1 MKPMATLELI
11 HTTPQKVPVRLA
23 EAQTVLDALDVSETT
38 RSDYKARIGRFL
50 RLVRRTG
57 LTPDSFLNYK
67 RVLAARTDI
76 TAATKNKYLAAARVF
91 LKELNRYG
99 YLPVDVT
106 QNVKSFT
113 QSKRHKRSGIT
124 DEEMT
129 LLTECVRGLEPTQ
142 ENARLRAILCLLGL
156 QGLRQVEICRLD
168 VTDLDLSARTAMVQ
182 GKGQDDKEPI
192 DLQPETVKALVD
204 HIRASNVADGPL
216 FVGRS
221 NNSTR
226 LTTRGL
232 RMIVDRSLRDLG
244 ICRTVHGF
252 RHYFTTK
259 LIEAYGGDLLTVA
272 QYTRHR
278 SLEML
283 QVYNDNVKR
292 QADLPRFYLTFGG
305 VKFGPETPPTSDKSN
320 YRK

>member
-1 MKPMATLELI
+1 MTSHTTLELVS
-11 HTTPQKVPVRLA
+11 TGPDKAPVRLA
-23 EAQTVLDALDVSETT
+23 EAQAVFDTLDVSESTLA
-38 RSDYKARIGRFL
+38 DYKARIGRFL

-67 RVLAARTDI
+67 RILAARTDL

-91 LKELNRYG
+91 LRELHRRG
-99 YLPVDVT
+99 YLPVDIT
-106 QNVKSFT
+106 ANVKSFS
-113 QSKRHKRSGIT
+113 QSKRHKRTGIT

-129 LLTECVRGLEPTQ
+129 LLTGRIRELDLSPN
-142 ENARLRAILCLLGL
+142 NARLRAILCLLGL

-168 VTDLDLSARTAMVQ
+168 VTDLDLNARTAMVQ

-192 DLQPETVKALVD
+192 DLLPETVTALAE
-204 HIRASNVADGPL
+204 HIRINYVADGPL
-216 FVGRS
+216 FCGFS
-221 NNSTR
+221 NNSRR

-232 RMIVDRSLRDLG
+232 RLIVDRTLRELG
-244 ICRTVHGF
+244 LCRTVHGF

-283 QVYNDNVKR
+283 QVYNDSVKR
-292 QADLPRFYLTFGG
+292 QADLPRFYETFGE
-305 VKFGPETPPTSDKSN
+305 VKFGPDTAPDSHNSN